1 MLTRIAGLHRI
12 LSLFARGAGP
22 AILTCA
28 FIGATSAAGF
38 AQSEDPV
45 PRPWYERIEFGGDFR
60 SRYEG
65 FYQDG
70 RTTRHRSRFR
80 LRLRIDSDINDD
92 THLQIQIASGDSG
105 TPVSTNQTFTSFF
118 RPKPLNLD
126 RANIAYNPGGARALT
141 LGMGKFGFP
150 ITRTQL
156 TWDNDLNLEGGYEQ
170 VAWSPTET
178 VGVKLVAL
186 QTAVNE
192 VSGDEDSYMLAG
204 YGEVRVAFGRHTL
217 QISVADYGFGNVD
230 QVAVGRATGPLKSL
244 LTNQVERDAGGAII
258 GLVSDFNMVDVIAE
272 AQFDTGRGGYP
283 LRLLA
288 DVVRNTR
295 AASDRDTG
303 MWFEAEYGGSRARR
317 SYTVGYTFGWIEQD
331 AVLSPFMF
339 SDIPGSNV
347 QLHMIHAAYVPLSNL
362 TLDLTVHFTKQLEV
376 PAGTSNGYLTRP
388 HVAVIV
394 RF

>member
-1 MLTRIAGLHRI
+1 M
-12 LSLFARGAGP
+12 FARGAGRAMLTS
-22 AILTCA
+22 AI
-28 FIGATSAAGF
+28 IGATPAAGF
-38 AQSEDPV
+38 AQSEDSA

-92 THLQIQIASGDSG
+92 THLQLQIASGDSG

-118 RPKPLNLD
+118 RPKPFNLD

-141 LGMGKFGFP
+141 LGIGKFGFP
-150 ITRTQL
+150 ITRTQM
-156 TWDNDLNLEGGYEQ
+156 TWDDDLNLEGGYEQ

-204 YGEVRVAFGRHTL
+204 YGEVRVALGRHTL
-217 QISVADYGFGNVD
+217 QLSVADYGFGNVD

-272 AQFDTGRGGYP
+272 AELDTGRDGYP

-295 AASDRDTG
+295 ATSDLDTG
-303 MWFEAEYGGSRARR
+303 LWFEAEYGGSRVRR
-317 SYTVGYTFGWIEQD
+317 SYTFGYTFGWIEQD
-331 AVLSPFMF
+331 GVLSPFMF

-362 TLDLTVHFTKQLEV
+362 ALDLTLHFTKQLEV
-376 PAGTSNGYLTRP
+376 PAGTPNGYLTRP
-388 HVAVIV
+388 HVAVTV